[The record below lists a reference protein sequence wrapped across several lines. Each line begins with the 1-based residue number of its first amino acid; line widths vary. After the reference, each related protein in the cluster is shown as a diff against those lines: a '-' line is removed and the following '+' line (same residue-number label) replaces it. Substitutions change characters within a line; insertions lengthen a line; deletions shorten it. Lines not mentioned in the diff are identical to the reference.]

1 MKLSII
7 VPAFNA
13 EKTIHQCLDSI
24 LAQTVPEFEL
34 IVINDGSADSTEEIL
49 KDYLSRYPGLLRFQ
63 TVENGG
69 QGRARNIALDIAKG
83 DYIGFVDS
91 DDWVERDMF
100 PKLLLLAESE
110 DCDIVHCDVTSHFPD
125 GSTAAEKVYRPNCP
139 IASAGFANN
148 MVFRRRLLESIRFPE
163 DKLWYE
169 DTEFT
174 ARCIH
179 RAKKEAHLNE
189 SLYHYRRGLPSTMN
203 NQNAMKN
210 LDILTVMEHLEDEF
224 LPDDRDDFEF
234 LVINHVLL
242 DAMNRVQSMD
252 VPEKKDVLWL
262 MRAYVHERIP
272 HLKQSESYRKESR
285 NRRIIMMMHYT
296 GLSGLAEFIL
306 NMKNGRN

>member
-69 QGRARNIALDIAKG
+69 QGRARNIALDMAKG

-179 RAKKEAHLNE
+179 RAKKEAHLSE

-285 NRRIIMMMHYT
+285 NRRIIMMMHYA

>member
-24 LAQTVPEFEL
+24 LAQTIPEFEL
-34 IVINDGSADSTEEIL
+34 IVINDGSTDSTEEIL
-49 KDYLSRYPGLLRFQ
+49 NDYLGNNPGVFRVQ

-69 QGRARNIALDIAKG
+69 QGRARNIALDMAGG

-91 DDWVERDMF
+91 DDWVEPDMF
-100 PKLLLLAESE
+100 RKLLQLAESE
-110 DCDIVHCDVTSHFPD
+110 DCDIVHCDVISHFPD
-125 GSTAAEKVYRPNCP
+125 GSTAVEMVYRLNCP

-148 MVFRRRLLESIRFPE
+148 MLFRRELLESIRFPE
-163 DKLWYE
+163 EKLWYE

-179 RAKKEAHLNE
+179 RAGKEAHLNE
-189 SLYHYRRGLPSTMN
+189 LLYHYRRGLPSTMN

-242 DAMNRVQSMD
+242 DAMNRVQSMN
-252 VPEKKDVLWL
+252 VPEKNDVLWL
-262 MRAYVHERIP
+262 MRAYVREKIP
-272 HLKQSESYRKESR
+272 HLNRSLSYRSESR
-285 NRRIIMMMHYT
+285 NRRIIMMLHYA
-296 GLSGLAEFIL
+296 GLSGLAETLLKI
-306 NMKNGRN
+306 KNGRN

>member
-69 QGRARNIALDIAKG
+69 QGRARNIALDMAKG

-139 IASAGFANN
+139 IA
-148 MVFRRRLLESIRFPE
+148 
-163 DKLWYE
+163 
-169 DTEFT
+169 
-174 ARCIH
+174 
-179 RAKKEAHLNE
+179 
-189 SLYHYRRGLPSTMN
+189 
-203 NQNAMKN
+203 
-210 LDILTVMEHLEDEF
+210 
-224 LPDDRDDFEF
+224 
-234 LVINHVLL
+234 
-242 DAMNRVQSMD
+242 
-252 VPEKKDVLWL
+252 
-262 MRAYVHERIP
+262 
-272 HLKQSESYRKESR
+272 
-285 NRRIIMMMHYT
+285 
-296 GLSGLAEFIL
+296 
-306 NMKNGRN
+306 